1 MTVEW
6 IVAGL
11 AGALVG
17 VLVGLVF
24 YWRRASAM
32 AQALARLQ
40 DAQARNSALEASEGN
55 LRVQLQDA
63 LEQASEQQRR
73 ASSLAADNARLEERL
88 SGTTEKLQWLEQSR
102 EQMKKEFEQLSSR
115 IFEERSQRLQEQNRT
130 GLDDLLRPFR
140 QQLTDFRRRV
150 DEIHT
155 EESKTSASLTQQLQ
169 QLQQLNHQMVEDAR
183 NLTNALKGQT
193 KTQGNWGE
201 MILERI
207 LEESGLTRGREY
219 ETQVSIDSAEG
230 RRQPDVIVHLPD
242 GKDVIIDAKVS
253 LTAYERYCRED
264 GDEADRQRALDEH
277 LVSLRNHVKELSDK
291 GYETLEGVQT
301 LDFVLLFVPVEGAFL
316 TAMEKAPGLYTEAYN
331 RHIVLVSPTTLLVT
345 LRTINNIWRNE
356 YQNRNALDIA
366 DRAGKIIDQVSL
378 LTESFE
384 DVGKRIRSADKAWE
398 KSYKQLASGRGNLLR
413 QAHQLQDMGARAR
426 RQLPSLDAAEDA
438 DAAVPPLEG
447 KPQDSDVPGDEGA

>member
-1 MTVEW
+1 MTTEW
-6 IVAGL
+6 IIAALMGVA
-11 AGALVG
+11 
-17 VLVGLVF
+17 VGLVPGLVL
-24 YWRRASAM
+24 YWRRAAAIARSESAL
-32 AQALARLQ
+32 QEART
-40 DAQARNSALEASEGN
+40 RISGLEASDGN

-63 LEQASEQQRR
+63 REQASELQRR
-73 ASSLAADNARLEERL
+73 VSGLSTDNARLEERL
-88 SGTTEKLQWLEQSR
+88 QGTTEKLQWLEQSR

-169 QLQQLNHQMVEDAR
+169 QLQQLNHQMVDDAR

-219 ETQVSIDSAEG
+219 ETQVSLDSADG

-264 GDEADRQRALDEH
+264 ENEADRQRALDEH

-378 LTESFE
+378 LSESFE

-413 QAHQLQDMGARAR
+413 QAHQLQEMGARAR
-426 RQLPSLDAAEDA
+426 RQLPSLEERDDPEPVDEPSADA
-438 DAAVPPLEG
+438 D
-447 KPQDSDVPGDEGA
+447 DD